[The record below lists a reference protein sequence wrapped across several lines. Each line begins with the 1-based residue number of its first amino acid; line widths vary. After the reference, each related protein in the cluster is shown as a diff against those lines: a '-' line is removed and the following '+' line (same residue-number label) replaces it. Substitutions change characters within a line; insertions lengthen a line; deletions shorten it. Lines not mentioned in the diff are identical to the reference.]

1 MENKENTTSLL
12 LDSKLKL
19 ATFSRQLYNMK
30 IVEIG
35 DYIQVYC
42 YNKKKSKINNKDNDL
57 DLKKIKNSNS
67 QETLSNNK
75 LQEIEIR
82 NIIRSKLK
90 CQRLAK
96 ANMKDWKTFITLT
109 FAENITDINIS
120 MIKFKYF
127 VDKVRRIKK
136 DFKYLCITEFQK
148 RGAVHFHV
156 LTNIDI
162 NDKCLMYKQESNK
175 KYTHIKYWKE
185 GFTSVETLNSDEKK
199 VIGYISKY
207 MTKDIDD
214 RLFGRRRF
222 FYSQNCIVPKISYID
237 SMDSR
242 DLEFLQKKIQDKEL
256 IYQNKYL
263 NAYDDS
269 EVSFQEFLPH

>member
-1 MENKENTTSLL
+1 MKNKENTTSLL

-162 NDKCLMYKQESNK
+162 NDQCLMYKQENNK

-185 GFTSVETLNSDEKK
+185 GFTSVEILNSDEKK
-199 VIGYISKY
+199 IIGYISKY
-207 MTKDIDD
+207 MTKDIDN
-214 RLFGRRRF
+214 RLFSKHRYFGSHNLTKPIESF
-222 FYSQNCIVPKISYID
+222 INTDNIKEQNYYI
-237 SMDSR
+237 
-242 DLEFLQKKIQDKEL
+242 KKIQDKKL
-256 IYQNKYL
+256 IYQNEYL
-263 NAYDDS
+263 NTYDNS
-269 EVSFQEFLPH
+269 KVTFLEFTK